1 MNRDTQ
7 IQNIRPQINVEDL
20 TNEPMERFQNHTLR
34 QILKLQND
42 ALLAICKDFLQNKY
56 KNFEGRDQTI
66 KNSLLHEALKTD
78 QALKKL
84 LYGMVIGLFTIEELD
99 FYILHK
105 SEINKRLVEFIFK
118 RLSTQLVFFPQTP

>member
-7 IQNIRPQINVEDL
+7 LQSIRPQINVEDL
-20 TNEPMERFQNHTLR
+20 TNEPMEHFQNHTLR
-34 QILKLQND
+34 QILKFQND

-66 KNSLLHEALKTD
+66 KHSLLHEALKTD

-84 LYGMVIGLFTIEELD
+84 LYGMVIGHFTSNELN

-118 RLSTQLVFFPQTP
+118 RLSTQLVF